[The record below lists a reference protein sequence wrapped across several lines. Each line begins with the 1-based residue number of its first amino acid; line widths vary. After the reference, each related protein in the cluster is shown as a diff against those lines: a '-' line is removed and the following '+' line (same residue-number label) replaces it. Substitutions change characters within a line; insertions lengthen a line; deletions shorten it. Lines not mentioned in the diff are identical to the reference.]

1 MNAIPLTA
9 PDGTVY
15 AYACGRCHR
24 VAGGV
29 HTTDA
34 TSPVARLAGY
44 SLGRAARCCVCRCG
58 APVRVALWHTTLC
71 DACHARDVAETEA
84 RIAARDAAR
93 AADLA
98 ARGMRE
104 CVPCRGFG
112 CDDRADEECP
122 DCDGTGE
129 VPL

>member
-1 MNAIPLTA
+1 VVSTPIPLAA

-15 AYACGRCHR
+15 AYACGRCNR
-24 VAGGV
+24 VSVMGHTLMPVEDIGGQ
-29 HTTDA
+29 A
-34 TSPVARLAGY
+34 ERSREE
-44 SLGRAARCCVCRCG
+44 AADCCVCRTCG
-58 APVRVALWHTTLC
+58 APVEAENRGYRSCVQC
-71 DACHARDVAETEA
+71 DEACRAKNRAEA
-84 RIAARDAAR
+84 AARV
-93 AADLA
+93 ADLA

>member
-1 MNAIPLTA
+1 MIATMLGAVVGFALSLVVTRYLRERDAAAPLRREIA
-9 PDGTVY
+9 
-15 AYACGRCHR
+15 ALRHR
-24 VAGGV
+24 AEL
-29 HTTDA
+29 A
-34 TSPVARLAGY
+34 ERRWARH
-44 SLGRAARCCVCRCG
+44 VE
-58 APVRVALWHTTLC
+58 RVF
-71 DACHARDVAETEA
+71 EEIEA
-84 RIAARDAAR
+84 RKAAR